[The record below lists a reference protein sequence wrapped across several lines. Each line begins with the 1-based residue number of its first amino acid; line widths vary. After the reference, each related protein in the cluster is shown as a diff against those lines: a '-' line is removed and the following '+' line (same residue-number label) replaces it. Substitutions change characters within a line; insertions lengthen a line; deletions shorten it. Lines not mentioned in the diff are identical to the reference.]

1 MEESS
6 QNSNPYLSQEKFC
19 YFSFGHSRPQIKT
32 CLKRLLSIIFR
43 KTRASGFVSSALISD
58 LSEEPPR
65 QEKTLKNL
73 RGAYKSFRGP
83 NIFSGVDIYLSG
95 IQIYFQGWVNIFQ
108 GEHIYFQGWIYNQLP
123 IVHNGLALQAVRPH
137 KDTGDQGLTSVITIM
152 IMVMMVMMTMTVRMM
167 IL

>member
-6 QNSNPYLSQEKFC
+6 QSSNPYLSQEKFC

-73 RGAYKSFRGP
+73 RGAYKSFRDP
-83 NIFSGVDIYLSG
+83 NIFSDIYISG

-108 GEHIYFQGWIYNQLP
+108 GNIYIFRCGYISFRGNIYIFRGGYKISYP
-123 IVHNGLALQAVRPH
+123 
-137 KDTGDQGLTSVITIM
+137 
-152 IMVMMVMMTMTVRMM
+152 
-167 IL
+167 